1 VGFERLLSDWEVV
14 VELMRSIEVGIV
26 ILIITGAFIL
36 ASSFAVLPSPRE
48 ASPMNLRQLALTTL
62 QMLDAEGALSA
73 VVFRDPSDSAW
84 SELQI
89 ALSAS
94 LPPNIAYNLTV
105 YEIRPNGSGRFV
117 YIPVKTLSNAEGS
130 LGVGSNYASYLM
142 TSSNVTFRTTP
153 EKIGED
159 VGGGT
164 LYILNCS
171 DAYGWWITGYTPFSL
186 ARDVARMLSPYFEAT
201 VFVQN
206 TTQLGQILN
215 GTSLQG
221 ETVQHAVVVNT
232 VGEAVPIPQGYYMTQ
247 GYQSG
252 SYAKYCW
259 LLGQRVRQYNWTWVS
274 IIGYPLYYV
283 SNTYAFSTSHNGW
296 GIYGMRRVG
305 PAGLNAFLRGI
316 DNQPYVYDGGWIT
329 GSPGVVYMTD
339 EAKENSNYYGIYPA
353 EYQTATRA
361 LPSWIQGTYHLT
373 ATAILYQQVGQWIP
387 AATFRHQTS
396 GALVAIGFTR
406 PPDIRVTGLALLS
419 YYHPRIYREEFKAT
433 NTSRL
438 VILQLAQMGG

>member
-1 VGFERLLSDWEVV
+1 
-14 VELMRSIEVGIV
+14 MRSIEVFIV

-36 ASSFAVLPSPRE
+36 SSYFAVLPSPRE
-48 ASPMNLRQLALTTL
+48 VSPLNLRQLALSTL
-62 QMLDAEGALSA
+62 QMLDAERELSSI
-73 VVFRDPSDSAW
+73 VFRNASDPAW
-84 SELQI
+84 GELQI
-89 ALSAS
+89 ALAAS
-94 LPPNIAYNLTV
+94 LPPSIAYNLTV
-105 YEIRPNGSGRFV
+105 YDIRPNGSGRIV
-117 YIPVKTLSNAEGS
+117 YIPVKSLSNTEGS
-130 LGVGSNYASYLM
+130 LGVGSNYASSIM
-142 TSSNVTFRTTP
+142 TSSNVTFRVTP
-153 EKIGED
+153 EKIGEKI
-159 VGGGT
+159 GGGT

-171 DAYGWWITGYTPFSL
+171 DAYGWWIVGYTPFSL
-186 ARDVARMLSPYFEAT
+186 AMDVSRTLSQYFQHT
-201 VFVQN
+201 VFIQN

-215 GTSLQG
+215 GTSIQG
-221 ETVQHAVVVNT
+221 EPVQHAVIVNT
-232 VGEAVPIPQGYYMTQ
+232 CGEAVPIPQGYYMTQ
-247 GYQSG
+247 GYGSG

-283 SNTYAFSTSHNGW
+283 SNIYAFPNNHNGW
-296 GIYGMRRVG
+296 GIYGMRWVG
-305 PAGLNAFLRGI
+305 AAGLNAFLQGI
-316 DNQPYVYDGGWIT
+316 DNQPYSRDGTWIT

-339 EAKENSNYYGIYPA
+339 EAKENRNYYGIYPS

-373 ATAILYQQVGQWIP
+373 ATAHVYEPVGQWIP

-396 GALVAIGFTR
+396 GALVAIGLTR
-406 PPDIRVTGLALLS
+406 PPDIRVTALALLS